1 VIARSFYLEWTTAQI
16 ADDLRIPEGTVK
28 SGLHYALRALRL
40 TLQKQECV
48 MTQKSSRQPD
58 WVPVGA
64 SASGTSGEEVRHAS
78 LGARWLS
85 LLLRPTP
92 RPLGLGLAAALAIVV
107 TETLLLYP
115 LKELAPANALG
126 VVYLL
131 GVVVIAI
138 GWGFW
143 LAAATSLASALAF
156 DWFHVPPDWGFAPT
170 QAGDGVALAV
180 FLVVALSV
188 SVLAD
193 LARSRAA
200 EADQRRKEADL
211 AAELSRLM
219 LNTGDLGSALDQ
231 AAKRLAQVLGLAFA
245 ELKLEAVSTD
255 ERHFAIPLRDGA
267 TQIGT
272 LLVPADLSKP
282 MKQRLRQRVAP
293 PLELLL
299 GAARDHDEIHHALEA
314 SRKEL
319 ERFFD
324 LSSDLLGIG
333 RRPASWK
340 RVNRAFERTFGHP
353 TQELLSRSFLDFVH
367 PADLSLVC
375 DVLDELETGQG
386 FTQFEHRIISSDG
399 SVRWLEWNVV
409 PDHGLLYVAGRDVT
423 ERRCEQDELG
433 VLAQQQ
439 SALRRVATLV
449 ARGVE
454 PSEVFGAV
462 ATELARCLGTQYS
475 ALWRYQSDG
484 TATLLAALNEDPGLT
499 KMPFGARISL
509 EGDSISAMV
518 LRTGRAARIDSFE
531 NAPGSAAARFR
542 ELGLR
547 VAVGAPIVVGGRL
560 WGAAVVG
567 SSRPEPLPPDTEARV
582 GDFADL
588 VATAIANA
596 QAHSELTASR
606 ARIVAAGDEAR
617 RRFER
622 DLHDGAQ
629 QRLISLGLALR
640 TAEAAVPPE
649 LHPLKKQ
656 MSDIVDGLVGV
667 SDEVREISRGIHPA
681 ILSKGGLGPALNA
694 LARRSAVA
702 VKLDLAV
709 HRRLPESAEVAA
721 YYVVAE
727 ALTNVAKHARASQV
741 DVRVDAD
748 DANLRLSID
757 DDGVGGAE
765 VGKGSGLTGLV
776 DRVEA
781 LGGTMKISSHPGDG
795 TALRVNIPLKVG

>member
-1 VIARSFYLEWTTAQI
+1 
-16 ADDLRIPEGTVK
+16 
-28 SGLHYALRALRL
+28 
-40 TLQKQECV
+40 
-48 MTQKSSRQPD
+48 M
-58 WVPVGA
+58 
-64 SASGTSGEEVRHAS
+64 
-78 LGARWLS
+78 GARLQT
-85 LLLRPTP
+85 LMLRPTP
-92 RPLGLGLAAALAIVV
+92 RPLGLGLAAALAFVV
-107 TETLLLYP
+107 AETLALYP
-115 LKELAPANALG
+115 LEQLAFETALV

-131 GVVVIAI
+131 GVVVVAV

-143 LAAATSLASALAF
+143 LAAATSVASALAF
-156 DWFHVPPDWGFAPT
+156 DYFYIQPVFSFIPMRAEDA
-170 QAGDGVALAV
+170 VALAV

-188 SVLAD
+188 STLAD
-193 LARSRAA
+193 VARSRAA

-211 AAELSRLM
+211 AAELARLM
-219 LNTGDLGSALDQ
+219 LYTRDLGSALDQ
-231 AAKRLAQVLGLAFA
+231 AAKRLAQVLGLEFS
-245 ELKLEAVSTD
+245 ELKLEAVSPD
-255 ERHFAIPLRDGA
+255 ERHSAIPLRDGA

-282 MKQRLRQRVAP
+282 IKQRLRRRVVP
-293 PLELLL
+293 PLELLI
-299 GAARDHDEIHHALEA
+299 GAARDHEEIHNALEA

-333 RRPASWK
+333 RRPAYWK

-367 PADLSLVC
+367 PTDLSRVRE
-375 DVLDELETGQG
+375 VLDELETGQG
-386 FTQFEHRIISSDG
+386 FAQFEHRIISSDG
-399 SVRWLEWNVV
+399 SVHWLEWNVV

-423 ERRCEQDELG
+423 ERRREQDKLG

-454 PSEVFGAV
+454 PSEVFAAV
-462 ATELARCLGTQYS
+462 ATELARCLGTHYS
-475 ALWRYQSDG
+475 ALWRYQPDG
-484 TATLLAALNEDPGLT
+484 AVNLLAVSDDDPGLK
-499 KMPFGARISL
+499 KMPVGARFSL
-509 EGDSISAMV
+509 EGESISAIV

-531 NAPGSAAARFR
+531 NAPGSIAARVR
-542 ELGLR
+542 DVGLR
-547 VAVGAPIVVGGRL
+547 VAVGAPIVVGDRV

-567 SSRPEPLPPDTEARV
+567 SYRPEPLPPDTEARV

-606 ARIVAAGDEAR
+606 ARIVAAGDLAR

-656 MSDIVDGLVGV
+656 MSDIVHGLAGV
-667 SDEVREISRGIHPA
+667 SDDLREISHGIHPA
-681 ILSKGGLGPALNA
+681 ILSKGGLGPALKA
-694 LARRSAVA
+694 LARRSAVP
-702 VKLDLAV
+702 VELSLGVDE
-709 HRRLPESAEVAA
+709 RLPESLEVAA

-741 DVRVDAD
+741 DVRIKTD
-748 DANLRLSID
+748 DANLSLSID
-757 DDGVGGAE
+757 DDGIGGAD

-781 LGGTMKISSHPGDG
+781 LGGTMEICSDAGRG
-795 TALRVNIPLKVG
+795 TSLNVTIPYEVQ

>member
-1 VIARSFYLEWTTAQI
+1 MS
-16 ADDLRIPEGTVK
+16 
-28 SGLHYALRALRL
+28 
-40 TLQKQECV
+40 
-48 MTQKSSRQPD
+48 M
-58 WVPVGA
+58 
-64 SASGTSGEEVRHAS
+64 
-78 LGARWLS
+78 GARLQT
-85 LLLRPTP
+85 LMLRPTP
-92 RPLGLGLAAALAIVV
+92 RPLGLGLAAALAFVV
-107 TETLLLYP
+107 VETLVLYP
-115 LKELAPANALG
+115 LEQLAFETALV

-131 GVVVIAI
+131 GVVVVAI

-143 LAAATSLASALAF
+143 LAAATSVASALAF
-156 DWFHVPPDWGFAPT
+156 DYFYIQPVFSFIPMRAEDA
-170 QAGDGVALAV
+170 VALAV

-188 SVLAD
+188 STLAD
-193 LARSRAA
+193 VARSRAA

-211 AAELSRLM
+211 AAELARLV
-219 LNTGDLGSALDQ
+219 LYTRDLGSALDQ
-231 AAKRLAQVLGLAFA
+231 AAKRLAQVLGLEFS
-245 ELKLEAVSTD
+245 ELKLEAVSPD
-255 ERHFAIPLRDGA
+255 ERHSAIPLRDGA

-282 MKQRLRQRVAP
+282 IKQRLRQRVVP

-299 GAARDHDEIHHALEA
+299 GAARDHEEIHNALEA

-333 RRPASWK
+333 RRPAYWK

-367 PADLSLVC
+367 PADLSPVC
-375 DVLDELETGQG
+375 EVLDELETGQG

-423 ERRCEQDELG
+423 ERRREQDKLG

-454 PSEVFGAV
+454 PSEVFAAV
-462 ATELARCLGTQYS
+462 ATELARCLGTHYS
-475 ALWRYQSDG
+475 ALWRYQPDG
-484 TATLLAALNEDPGLT
+484 AVTLLAVSDDDPGLK
-499 KMPFGARISL
+499 KMPVGARFSL
-509 EGDSISAMV
+509 EGESISAIV

-531 NAPGSAAARFR
+531 NAPGSIAARVR
-542 ELGLR
+542 DVGLR
-547 VAVGAPIVVGGRL
+547 VAVGAPIVVGDRV
-560 WGAAVVG
+560 WGAGVVG
-567 SSRPEPLPPDTEARV
+567 SYRPEPLPPDTEARV

-606 ARIVAAGDEAR
+606 ARIVAAGDLAR

-667 SDEVREISRGIHPA
+667 SDDLREISHGIHPA
-681 ILSKGGLGPALNA
+681 ILSKGGLGPALKA
-694 LARRSAVA
+694 LARRSAVP
-702 VKLDLAV
+702 VELSLGVDE
-709 HRRLPESAEVAA
+709 RLPESLEVAA

-741 DVRVDAD
+741 DVRIKTD
-748 DANLRLSID
+748 DANLSLD
-757 DDGVGGAE
+757 
-765 VGKGSGLTGLV
+765 
-776 DRVEA
+776 
-781 LGGTMKISSHPGDG
+781 
-795 TALRVNIPLKVG
+795 